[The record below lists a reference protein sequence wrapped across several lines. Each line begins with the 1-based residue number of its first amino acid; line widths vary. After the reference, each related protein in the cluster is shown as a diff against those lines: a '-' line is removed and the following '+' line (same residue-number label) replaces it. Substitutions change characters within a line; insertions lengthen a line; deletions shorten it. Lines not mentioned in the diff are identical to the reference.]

1 MVESNMVYATH
12 GLTTLSEFLGDFVVY
27 RSLEPAD
34 VRLSGLRDLWP
45 QMEMGSYR
53 VPRKTEPKYAQL
65 LAMILRQ
72 ARALDSSV
80 ALKRLLFIG
89 DTAHNDGTAFRNLKA
104 ATGWPG
110 YAFIGR
116 DTPTEPAQVKMDGD
130 WYVANRWCALPA
142 FLEFAQDQG
151 IALDAGTAVVIDL
164 DKTSVGARGRNDK
177 VIDRARL
184 DSVERTVSGLL
195 ASLFDPQAFVSAYNE
210 LNQPE
215 YHPFTGDN
223 QDYLAYICLML
234 GAGLHPIAGLVDA
247 VRAGKL
253 TSFHEFIIDVNN
265 RRDEVAEAGLLSIHD
280 DVWACVQAG
289 DPTPFKA
296 FRYNEYQTTVAC
308 FGGFPEAPVEDI
320 LSQRIVITQ
329 EVREAALRAREAGA
343 LCFGVSDKPDEASV
357 PRPEQEA
364 EGYQALH
371 WLETLAVGQQS

>member
-184 DSVERTVSGLL
+184 DGVERTVSGLL

-253 TSFHEFIIDVNN
+253 ASFHEFIIDVNN
-265 RRDEVAEAGLLSIHD
+265 RRDEVAEAGLL
-280 DVWACVQAG
+280 
-289 DPTPFKA
+289 F
-296 FRYNEYQTTVAC
+296 
-308 FGGFPEAPVEDI
+308 
-320 LSQRIVITQ
+320 
-329 EVREAALRAREAGA
+329 
-343 LCFGVSDKPDEASV
+343 
-357 PRPEQEA
+357 
-364 EGYQALH
+364 
-371 WLETLAVGQQS
+371 